1 MAARQYSA
9 HDKATAIKIIERFDG
24 EITRE
29 ALEMI
34 REALAAPTLNKSTV
48 YRWVQAARLQ
58 PVASELQ
65 PEKKR
70 AVDEA
75 ALDVALDEMFEET
88 ARKYLRHALKD
99 DVVASTKSRDAV
111 MNAAVAV
118 DKMRLLRNLPT
129 EVILVLPDLVG
140 AIQDAGLSAGD
151 VFNALLQEIRAHADR

>member
-9 HDKATAIKIIERFDG
+9 HDKATAIKIVERFDG

-29 ALEMI
+29 ALEI
-34 REALAAPTLNKSTV
+34 TREALAAPTLNKSTV

-58 PVASELQ
+58 PVASELHH
-65 PEKKR
+65 EKK
-70 AVDEA
+70 AVDEE

-88 ARKYLRHALKD
+88 ARKYLRHALKE

-151 VFNALLQEIRAHADR
+151 VFNALLQEIRVHADR

>member
-9 HDKATAIKIIERFDG
+9 HDKATAIKIVERFDG

-34 REALAAPTLNKSTV
+34 RQALAAPTLNKSTV

-65 PEKKR
+65 PEKK

-75 ALDVALDEMFEET
+75 ALDVALDEMFEEA
-88 ARKYLRHALKD
+88 ARKYLRHALKENIIE
-99 DVVASTKSRDAV
+99 STKSRDAM
-111 MNAAVAV
+111 MNAAIAV